1 MKDTNAFTL
10 AIGDGAN
17 DVNMIQTA
25 TIGIGIMGKEGTQA
39 STMSDYAVPNFQ
51 SVRRLLFWHGRKI
64 GAYSSIFMPFFLFK
78 NNLNNFKLIFSNF
91 VNGFSGLTLF

>member
-64 GAYSSIFMPFFLFK
+64 GAYSSIFMPFYLFK
-78 NNLNNFKLIFSNF
+78 NNVDNFKLIFSNF
-91 VNGFSGLTLF
+91 VNGFSGFTIF

>member
-25 TIGIGIMGKEGTQA
+25 TIGIGIMGKEGT
-39 STMSDYAVPNFQ
+39 
-51 SVRRLLFWHGRKI
+51 
-64 GAYSSIFMPFFLFK
+64 
-78 NNLNNFKLIFSNF
+78 
-91 VNGFSGLTLF
+91 